1 MEASDVSQ
9 GSEFGLFTGQTAAT
23 KRKRKRIDSD
33 ENGGDCS
40 AVDIPKMEEKARL
53 RARKEEQLLV
63 PLSATGSLP
72 DNSADL
78 GSKSADAE
86 SSVAVPTTIL
96 IVDGKETRVAV
107 PVNLKTV
114 RSVHG
119 RCTLICVQPHDQ
131 NFEIYDDHFSLVPGA
146 KYRVKYVCEQGQN
159 FPMTYHY
166 YCTGH
171 IFDDDVLLMVKAGFI
186 KLTPAQSFDRIA
198 ALLRE
203 SVDNRRSSQDREVL
217 PNEKFYMDGIGK
229 IFPFLNRTESVR
241 QMFHCIQ
248 RQEMCRRRAI
258 ELQESRRN
266 AWEELKRLIEVPVC
280 LGLAGLGKTTL
291 ARRAVHDHATAVAD
305 AIVEDPEAD
314 IAFIEEM
321 KDKDNMVNIRIGET
335 ALTYQFCKW
344 LLLFCALN

>member
-23 KRKRKRIDSD
+23 KRKRIDSD

-40 AVDIPKMEEKARL
+40 AVDIPKMEESARL

-159 FPMTYHY
+159 FPMMCCY
-166 YCTGH
+166 YCSTH
-171 IFDDDVLLMVKAGFI
+171 IFDDDVLLIVMVKAGII

-198 ALLRE
+198 ALLK
-203 SVDNRRSSQDREVL
+203 SLLTIGAVAWI
-217 PNEKFYMDGIGK
+217 EKFY
-229 IFPFLNRTESVR
+229 RTRNFTWTGSEKY
-241 QMFHCIQ
+241 
-248 RQEMCRRRAI
+248 
-258 ELQESRRN
+258 SR
-266 AWEELKRLIEVPVC
+266 
-280 LGLAGLGKTTL
+280 
-291 ARRAVHDHATAVAD
+291 
-305 AIVEDPEAD
+305 
-314 IAFIEEM
+314 F
-321 KDKDNMVNIRIGET
+321 
-335 ALTYQFCKW
+335 
-344 LLLFCALN
+344 